1 MGYDRT
7 RLPDP
12 LTYYEG
18 QGLAFKERRGKWRTS
33 RCDFHGGSDSLRI
46 NTTSGSFVCM
56 AGCGARGGD
65 VLAYEMAVAGEGFI
79 AAARKLGCWVDDGQ
93 PAPARPT
100 QLSPRAAL
108 QALALE
114 TMIAAIEAARVANG
128 AVLNDVDRARLLQA
142 AQRIQH
148 VAEVF
153 G

>member
-1 MGYDRT
+1 MGFDRS
-7 RLPDP
+7 RLPDARD
-12 LTYYEG
+12 YYEA
-18 QGLAFKERRGKWRTS
+18 QGLALGKGRKWVTTS
-33 RCDFHGGSDSLRI
+33 CAFHGGSDSMRI
-46 NTTSGSFVCM
+46 NLQSGCFVCM
-56 AGCGARGGD
+56 ACGARGGD
-65 VLAYEMAVAGEGFI
+65 VIAYEMAVAGEGFI